1 MKYAFKYYNRCPLD
15 KASEIIVKYT
25 EKEPNLINY
34 VKTSKVKV
42 VADVT
47 QYKNLEDSINIFE
60 ACFNITNKFTLKISL
75 SQSNFIPLLMEK
87 NINFFFAEGADTWDK
102 LHSYILKGVSEVY
115 IINEL
120 GFDIIRVSDVCKKFD
135 VKIRVYPNVAQTSAL
150 DSESLDTFKFFYIR
164 PEDAELYKEYVDTF
178 EFYGPV
184 DRQEVLYKI
193 YEINK
198 EWPDNLSILIIGLKS
213 NVVSSTINPALGGRR
228 LSCKKKCN
236 AFECIACDN
245 ALHLAKELA
254 DMNIVFKESTNEET
268 GGHEDFKK
276 ALTDESTGNL

>member
-1 MKYAFKYYNRCPLD
+1 MKYAFKYYNQCPLD
-15 KASEIIVKYT
+15 KASEVIIKYT

-34 VKTSKVKV
+34 IKTSKIKV

-47 QYKNLEDSINIFE
+47 QYKDLKDSINIFE
-60 ACFNITNKFTLKISL
+60 ACLNISNKFTLKISL
-75 SQSNFIPLLMEK
+75 SQSEFIPLLMEK

-102 LHSYILKGVSEVY
+102 LHSFILNGVSEVY
-115 IINEL
+115 ITNEL

-135 VKIRVYPNVAQTSAL
+135 IKVRVYPNIAQTSAIY
-150 DSESLDTFKFFYIR
+150 SQNLDTFKFFYIR
-164 PEDAELYKEYVDTF
+164 PEDAELYEEYVDVF

-198 EWPDNLSILIIGLKS
+198 NWPDDLSILILGLKC
-213 NVVSSTINPALGGRR
+213 NVISDTINPALGGRR

-245 ALHLAKELA
+245 ALYLAKELA
-254 DMNIVFKESTNEET
+254 DMNIVFKESMNEEN
-268 GGHEDFKK
+268 GRHEDFKRT
-276 ALTDESTGNL
+276 LTNESTGNL